1 MIFGGQVGRMRS
13 KKKKK
18 IQRLLISATEAVWT
32 KRPGW
37 LMISWSFHRDS
48 NHQKIW
54 GPLAFYSSRKAK
66 DHKGIQSHITE
77 TVQSR
82 ELQRLV
88 LVGVFIIMFSI
99 SSQLTFIFFRGV
111 GLPPTRVCFPSFPS
125 PRKNR
130 GLSKL
135 KPDFFVHGVSML
147 DGFAQLQG
155 SRS

>member
-99 SSQLTFIFFRGV
+99 FIIPTDFHIFQRGRFTTNQGMFSKFSKSKKKSRTFKAKTWFFCAWGIYV
-111 GLPPTRVCFPSFPS
+111 GWLCPTP
-125 PRKNR
+125 
-130 GLSKL
+130 G
-135 KPDFFVHGVSML
+135 
-147 DGFAQLQG
+147 
-155 SRS
+155 